1 MTNDGKHIMDSYIVR
16 IYRRISNKNGE
27 VNEAVGL
34 VEKVSNGGKTQ
45 SFSNYSSLVRLL
57 KEQEEQPENQSSHCA
72 PDCDAET
79 PAGIRG
85 MTVVS
90 GGRRS

>member
-1 MTNDGKHIMDSYIVR
+1 MDHILDSYIVR
-16 IYRRISNKNGE
+16 IYRRVSSKNGE

-34 VEKVSNGGKTQ
+34 VEKVSNGGQTQ

-57 KEQEEQPENQSSHCA
+57 KEQEGQPVNQPHPCVPA
-72 PDCDAET
+72 CNAET
-79 PAGIRG
+79 PAGISR
-85 MTVVS
+85 MTVVT